1 MTIAGGPVQI
11 AHWIPKKHVT
21 AVVAS
26 RPKTASNWLF
36 QELRAAIIRGDY
48 RAGEPIRQDAVA
60 DAYSVS
66 RMPVREAMRLLE
78 AEGLVEQVPHRGA
91 VVADL
96 DADDARE
103 LFEVRAALEV
113 LGIRRSF
120 PMLNDAHIKNIE
132 NAYRALTKAKR
143 GEVIDRHREFHLTLY
158 SAAGARLRKLI
169 AEQLD
174 AAQRYH
180 LRFGRNDMVVSKEDD
195 EGHQAL
201 VKAAREGDVKT
212 ATRVIRSN
220 MIDSGKSISRSIA
233 RRQQLSEP
241 Q

>member
-1 MTIAGGPVQI
+1 MAEGLVQI
-11 AHWIPKKHVT
+11 AYWIPRRHVA
-21 AVVAS
+21 AVVVS
-26 RPKTASNWLF
+26 RPKTASSWLF
-36 QELRAAIIRGDY
+36 QELRTAIIRGDY
-48 RAGEPIRQDAVA
+48 RAGEPIRQGAVA
-60 DAYSVS
+60 ETYSVS

-120 PMLNDAHIKNIE
+120 PMLNDAHIENIE
-132 NAYRALTKAKR
+132 NAYCALNEAKR

-201 VKAAREGDVKT
+201 VQAAREGDFRT
-212 ATRVIRSN
+212 ASRVIRSN
-220 MIDSGKSISRSIA
+220 MIESGKSISQSIA
-233 RRQQLSEP
+233 RRQRLSEP
-241 Q
+241 